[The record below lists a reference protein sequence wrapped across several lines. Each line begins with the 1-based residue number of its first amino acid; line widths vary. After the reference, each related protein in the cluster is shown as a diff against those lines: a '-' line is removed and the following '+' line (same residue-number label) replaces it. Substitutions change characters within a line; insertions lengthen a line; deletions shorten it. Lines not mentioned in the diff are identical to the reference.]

1 MIDSMLKECRKENI
15 QYKIMALNSVAD
27 VIEKYEID
35 RLENVIEIVNK
46 YLKVSSSFKYKDYTL
61 HL

>member
-1 MIDSMLKECRKENI
+1 MVDSMLKECRKENI

-35 RLENVIEIVNK
+35 RLEKVIEIVNR
-46 YLKVSSSFKYKDYTL
+46 YLKVSFSCKYKNYTL
-61 HL
+61 